1 MSSATRKNNLAALS
15 LGALGVVYG
24 DIGTS
29 PLYTVQTVFDPEN
42 GIALLPENIIGAASA
57 LFWGLML
64 VVTLKYVTLVL
75 RANNRGEGG
84 ILALLALAISTA
96 SAAPRRK
103 TALLLL
109 GVLGAALFYGDS
121 VITPA
126 ISVLSAVEGLEVVSP
141 AFSHLIVPLSVVII
155 LLLFMVQRHGTSMV
169 GRFFGPIMILWFSM
183 LGIIGGYH
191 IVKTPAI
198 LAALN
203 PAYAVEFLVA
213 RGPGVFLAIGALV
226 LALTGAEA
234 LYADM
239 GHFGSKA
246 IRLAWGGMVLPGLA
260 LNYLGQGAL
269 LLQDPKVV
277 ANPFFH
283 AFPDVMLWPMIGLA
297 TLATIIAS
305 QAVITGTYSMT
316 RQAIQLGLLPRMRV
330 LHTSASE
337 SGQIYMPV
345 VNKMLLFA
353 VLLAILGFESSASL
367 ASAYGI
373 AVTATML
380 ITTILTFFVIRYS
393 WRYPLWLS
401 MLATGSF
408 IVLDIL
414 LVVSCAAKFLHGGW
428 FPVSL
433 GVLLTILMWTWREGR
448 ELVMQR
454 TRADS
459 PDLMPFIQSVQASA
473 FPRVERT
480 AVFLVSDPHSA
491 PQALMHNLKHNMVLH
506 EKNLIMNVDFAD
518 IPWVSDQD
526 RLQIQLLA
534 PGFWRVTI
542 RYGFMDVPDIPRALE
557 QCNEMGVEINPFTTS
572 YFLNRATV
580 VPSTKGKMARWREE
594 LFASLSR
601 NAGSVAGYFNIPG
614 NAVIELGSRIH
625 L

>member
-1 MSSATRKNNLAALS
+1 MNASVHKNSLAALS
-15 LGALGVVYG
+15 LGAMGVVYG

-29 PLYTVQTVFDPEN
+29 PLYTVQTVFAPEN
-42 GIALLPENIIGAASA
+42 GIALLPQNIIGASSA
-57 LFWGLML
+57 LFWALML

-103 TALLLL
+103 TVLLLL
-109 GVLGAALFYGDS
+109 GVFGAALFYGDS

-141 AFSHLIVPLSVVII
+141 AFSHLVVPLSVIIIVI
-155 LLLFMVQRHGTSMV
+155 LFMVQRHGTSMV
-169 GRFFGPIMILWFSM
+169 GRFFGPIMILWFAV
-183 LGIIGGYH
+183 LGIVGTYH
-191 IVKTPAI
+191 IVQVPAI

-203 PAYAVEFLVA
+203 PLEAIEFLVA

-226 LALTGAEA
+226 LAITGAEA

-246 IRLAWGGMVLPGLA
+246 IRLAWGSMVLPGLA

-269 LLQDPKVV
+269 LLQDPKTV

-283 AFPDVMLWPMIGLA
+283 AFSDSLLWPMIGLA

-393 WRYPLWLS
+393 WKLPLWLS
-401 MLATGSF
+401 ALATGSF
-408 IVLDIL
+408 IVLDVL
-414 LVVSCAAKFLHGGW
+414 LVLSCSVKFLHGGW

-448 ELVMQR
+448 ELVIQR
-454 TRADS
+454 TRSDS
-459 PDLMPFIQSVQASA
+459 PDLVPFVQSVQASA

-506 EKNLIMNVDFAD
+506 DKNLIVNVDFAD
-518 IPWVSDQD
+518 IPWVSDED
-526 RLQIQLLA
+526 RLQIQSMG
-534 PGFWRVTI
+534 PSFWRITV
-542 RYGFMDVPDIPRALE
+542 RYGFMDVPDIPKALD
-557 QCNEMGVEINPFTTS
+557 QCNAHGVEIDPFTTS